1 MHVHATVI
9 ASKVYGAF
17 FVALHSTSRVGT
29 HQSEWG
35 MWFRKFRYVSIGQ
48 GIQNLGTV
56 ATPAL
61 LFLLLSIPAVPRR
74 EFREG
79 QGQHPQ
85 IMWFFKI
92 FQWWILL
99 EYVSIFFLCW
109 WFGAFFIFPYIY
121 IYILG
126 ISSSQLTFIFF
137 RGVGIPPTRYSP
149 GIGWCA
155 LPETG
160 ETHLGNIAVFPRLRR
175 WP

>member
-1 MHVHATVI
+1 
-9 ASKVYGAF
+9 
-17 FVALHSTSRVGT
+17 
-29 HQSEWG
+29 
-35 MWFRKFRYVSIGQ
+35 MWWEKFRSVSIGP

-109 WFGAFFIFPYIY
+109 WFRAFFIFP
-121 IYILG
+121 YILG

-137 RGVGIPPTRYSP
+137 RGVGIPPTSFHEPITHHHYMNTYSE
-149 GIGWCA
+149 
-155 LPETG
+155 LLVS
-160 ETHLGNIAVFPRLRR
+160 LGDDLRR
-175 WP
+175 SETPKSHFFLCILQWWSIYSNDSHI